1 MPWPVKSGI
10 LASKRCAGAERL
22 SKKHTPWLA
31 ILLLASSYS
40 FAATPHGGVREA
52 IGLELQQANLVCP
65 AAALPLSETERGVLR
80 EFYLAQNFEPV
91 WNQRHRFERLL
102 EQLEQLADDGLD
114 PEDYQLATL
123 RRLGEDR
130 AERTSACTDLLAS
143 HAYLQALQHLTWGK
157 LDPTPVE
164 PIWHSSHTPAPARP
178 PAPPSFAREELDD
191 LAAAFDRAR
200 PQFKPYRDLRDAW
213 AKVRREPL
221 PSWERVASG
230 PLLRPGKHDDRVP
243 ALARRLAAEGYLDE
257 ASLEALAQ
265 QEDGTLYDPVLESAV
280 ETFQRRHHLQSDGIV
295 GPGTLAELN
304 VGPAARRDQLRVN
317 LERLRWL
324 AHEAEPRMV
333 LVDVAGA
340 TVSYYRDGRRLWQ
353 ARTQVGRAERPT
365 PLLKSRITHLTV
377 NPTWTVPPTI
387 FREDKLPEIRRDI
400 GYLAE
405 NRIRVLDQEGNELDP
420 QQIDWDNPPS
430 LLLRQDAG
438 PTSALGVLAIRFPNP
453 FSVYLHDTPNQH
465 LFDKLPRVF
474 SSGCVRVEQVARL
487 LDLLLADA
495 TPAERARI
503 AALQASGETKNVNL
517 PQPVTILLAY
527 WTVEVDDQGRLNYR
541 PDLYHHDAPLL
552 TALERTERG

>member
-1 MPWPVKSGI
+1 M
-10 LASKRCAGAERL
+10 

-31 ILLLASSYS
+31 ILLLTSPFS
-40 FAATPHGGVREA
+40 FAATPDGAVREA

-65 AAALPLSETERGVLR
+65 APELALSETQRQALR
-80 EFYLAQNFEPV
+80 EFYLPQDFEPV
-91 WNQRHRFERLL
+91 WSRHHRLQQL
-102 EQLEQLADDGLD
+102 VEQLEQLADDGLD
-114 PEDYQLATL
+114 PDDYQLATL
-123 RRLGEDR
+123 RNLARDR
-130 AERTSACTDLLAS
+130 AARASACTDLLAS
-143 HAYLQALQHLTWGK
+143 HAYLQALQDLAWGK

-164 PIWHSSHTPAPARP
+164 PIWHSAHTPAPVRP
-178 PAPPSFAREELDD
+178 LVPPSFAREELDD

-200 PQFKPYRDLRDAW
+200 PQFKPYRDLREVW
-213 AKVRREPL
+213 AQLRRQPL
-221 PSWERVASG
+221 PSWERIASG
-230 PLLRPGKHDDRVP
+230 RLLRPGQQDERVP

-257 ASLEALAQ
+257 ASLEAMVR
-265 QEDGTLYDPVLESAV
+265 QEDATRYEPWLESAV
-280 ETFQRRHHLQSDGIV
+280 ETFQRRHHLQSDGVV
-295 GPGTLAELN
+295 GPATLAELN
-304 VGPAARRDQLRVN
+304 IGPAARRDQLRVN

-324 AHEAEPRMV
+324 AREAEPRMV

-340 TVSYYRDGRRLWQ
+340 TVSYYRDHQRVWQ

-365 PLLKSRITHLTV
+365 PLLKSRITHLTL

-387 FREDKLPEIRRDI
+387 FREDKLPEIRRDL

-405 NRIRVLDQEGNELDP
+405 NRIRVLDPDGNQLDP
-420 QQIDWDNPPS
+420 RQIDWNNPPS
-430 LLLRQDAG
+430 ILLRQDAG

-503 AALQASGETKNVNL
+503 AALQASGETRNVNL
-517 PQPVTILLAY
+517 PQPVTILMAY
-527 WTVEVDDQGRLNYR
+527 WTVEVDDEGLVNYR
-541 PDLYHHDAPLL
+541 PDLYRHDAPLL
-552 TALERTERG
+552 AALERAERG